1 MISSGETMEKVRV
14 KPAKLVEKLKENYTR
29 HKQELAKAQTAYLKK
44 AKEVLTARLEKVAA
58 ATKTRTDT
66 SAPPD
71 SDFEIPN
78 LYFDLSPP
86 DDHTEDYERA
96 ISMLEMCEDET
107 VTITAT
113 QFAAFVQDR
122 WNWKGAFL
130 AKNSTYAG

>member
-1 MISSGETMEKVRV
+1 MEKVRV
-14 KPAKLVEKLKENYTR
+14 KPSKLVEKLKENYTR
-29 HKQELAKAQTAYLKK
+29 HKQELAAARNLYLKK
-44 AKEVLTARLEKVAA
+44 ATEALTKRLTALEAA
-58 ATKTRTDT
+58 AKPGRGETV
-66 SAPPD
+66 
-71 SDFEIPN
+71 EIPN

-130 AKNSTYAG
+130 DKNRSYMG